1 MCIRFLSWVA
11 VTLTAVTA
19 AQGQPL
25 STWMLDS
32 ILARQDG
39 ITRSRAMTKQIEN
52 GIFQEALRAAI
63 ERSDDA
69 AQRGRWTEYHHRSV
83 EQGIQEAL
91 NASKDALDYGL
102 DRLCLARSLLELPP
116 NGRYDQHA
124 LQALRESVQ
133 LQPRNALGGLW
144 YYANPPAPY
153 NYYGDASYSDGMY
166 GYAPY
171 AALWG
176 SITGDESLNLDTALT
191 QLELVYRNARDP
203 ATGLVKHGYELSHNA
218 SWADALTGASPII
231 WGRSLAWYTVG
242 LVDALELAVA
252 RSPGVVATV
261 TYHRIEA
268 LLRDIVTA
276 EIEAVNKSVNE
287 TGRYG
292 IWQVVDQPGTP
303 GNFIESSAGAL
314 ITFALAKS
322 LRLGYMRDKH
332 GRVSVLVRRM
342 HQDLVETFVRVNQQG
357 TLDYLGTSAMA
368 SLHQPKVDYVYY
380 VNLSVTTNSLIGTS
394 AFVLASLEIERMG

>member
-1 MCIRFLSWVA
+1 MGIRFLPWVA
-11 VTLTAVTA
+11 LTVTAVTA
-19 AQGQPL
+19 AQGQPF

-39 ITRSRAMTKQIEN
+39 ITSTGAMTRQIEN

-69 AQRGRWTEYHHRSV
+69 TQRGRWTKYHHRSV
-83 EQGIQEAL
+83 EQDIQEAL

-116 NGRYDQHA
+116 NGQYDQQA
-124 LQALRESVQ
+124 LQALRESIR

-153 NYYGDASYSDGMY
+153 NYYGDASYGDGMY

-176 SITGDESLNLDTALT
+176 SITGDESLDLNTALQ
-191 QLELVYRNARDP
+191 QLELIYRNARDP
-203 ATGLVKHGYELSHNA
+203 TTGLVKHGYQLSRNA
-218 SWADALTGASPII
+218 SWADFATGASPVI

-242 LVDALELAVA
+242 LVDALELAA
-252 RSPGVVATV
+252 TKSPAVVVTV
-261 TYHRIEA
+261 TYHRIQA
-268 LLRDIVTA
+268 LLRDIVVA
-276 EIEAVNKSVNE
+276 EIEAVDKSASE

-292 IWQVVDQPGTP
+292 IWQVVDQPGAP

-322 LRLGYMRDKH
+322 LRLGYMGDMH
-332 GRVSVLVRRM
+332 GRVSVLVRKM
-342 HQDLVETFVRVNQQG
+342 HQDLVERFVGHNQQG
-357 TLDYLGTSAMA
+357 MLDYFGTSAMA
-368 SLHQPKVDYVYY
+368 SLHQPKVDYEYY
-380 VNLSVTTNSLIGTS
+380 VNLAVTTNSLIGTS